1 MVGCKQGVVLAG
13 NRQTTDLA
21 RILDEFVRL
30 LVGQDSRTAV
40 RSIGLVVCRKD
51 LVDRMDTPV
60 NCCGSYQ
67 NIAGHSRVRH
77 SVVGQ

>member
-30 LVGQDSRTAV
+30 LVGQDCS
-40 RSIGLVVCRKD
+40 S
-51 LVDRMDTPV
+51 V
-60 NCCGSYQ
+60 NRLGRLPEGS
-67 NIAGHSRVRH
+67 G
-77 SVVGQ
+77 G